1 MEFSPKPRSTWCS
14 EGSAWWH
21 HLQVA
26 GFLPPSLLR
35 AALLGSTRAL
45 EGERVAGEGKR
56 VEEKIQVSTHMLGM
70 LTEELTGI

>member
-1 MEFSPKPRSTWCS
+1 M
-14 EGSAWWH
+14 
-21 HLQVA
+21 A

-56 VEEKIQVSTHMLGM
+56 VEKIQVSTHMLGM
-70 LTEELTGI
+70 LTEELAGI